1 MTDTYDDPDSFLVDA
16 ATLPVTRYLDEG
28 RTTAELERRR
38 VERNF
43 RHAMADLVR
52 QARTSAN
59 ISQSDAATAWATQQP
74 HVSRFEKDPGNAH
87 AATLI
92 SYLAALGADI
102 DINIRIADH
111 RDNITIRDGEVH
123 TAAELV

>member
-1 MTDTYDDPDSFLVDA
+1 MNDRYDNPDTFLVDA
-16 ATLPVTRYLDEG
+16 GTKPATRDLDEG
-28 RTTAELERRR
+28 RTTAELDRRR

-43 RHAMADLVR
+43 RHAIAALVR
-52 QARTSAN
+52 QVHTSAD
-59 ISQSDAATAWATQQP
+59 ISQSDAAAAWAAQQP

-111 RDNITIRDGEVH
+111 CDNITISDGDVH
-123 TAAELV
+123 TTGQPS

>member
-1 MTDTYDDPDSFLVDA
+1 MTEKYDNPEAFLVDA
-16 ATLPVTRYLDEG
+16 GTKPVMRDLDEG

-43 RHAMADLVR
+43 RHAMADVVR

-59 ISQSDAATAWATQQP
+59 ISQSEAAAAWAAQQP

-111 RDNITIRDGEVH
+111 RGNITIRDGEVH
-123 TAAELV
+123 TADELV